1 MKKGALLYLSIAIV
15 ILIIP
20 IILADVDMK
29 IKTLPDYKISVFI
42 RNVGELSTLES
53 FHQNTGDGNVVIS
66 SDIALEE
73 VDLLVILKKDGI
85 EMLNKKFS
93 EVPTSKIININFI
106 PGDAKIVE
114 SFEEKKNET
123 SNETNVSAN
132 VSSSEISNETEK
144 EGIKESKEKT
154 EEISVTEIKEPLI
167 TGKAIEDV
175 KNVIFSKTTYYIIG
189 VIVIVGVL
197 VFLIYLRRKKLPIG
211 FKTIKYSEYSKKQDH
226 DKRLD
231 DAEKKLDSARR
242 ELDEIKS
249 REVRLRET
257 RERFRKDQKELAK
270 LEKGF

>member
-1 MKKGALLYLSIAIV
+1 MKKSVLYLAIV
-15 ILIIP
+15 ILITP
-20 IILADVDMK
+20 LILADVDLK

-66 SDIALEE
+66 SDIALEG

-106 PGDAKIVE
+106 PGDVKIVE
-114 SFEEKKNET
+114 SFEEKENET

-132 VSSSEISNETEK
+132 VSGSDVSDEAEK
-144 EGIKESKEKT
+144 ERANESKEKT
-154 EEISVTEIKEPLI
+154 EEISVTEIKGPSI
-167 TGKAIEDV
+167 TGKAIENV

-197 VFLIYLRRKKLPIG
+197 VFLIYLKRKKLSSG
-211 FKTIKYSEYSKKQDH
+211 FKTIKYSEYNKRQDH

-231 DAEKKLDSARR
+231 DAEKKLDSARK

-249 REVRLRET
+249 KEVRLNEA
-257 RERFRKDQKELAK
+257 RERFRKDQKELTK